1 MTLSLHLKVIEEP
14 SEPSKFREIG
24 ICTEKWVEVIK
35 ASKQTDTED
44 FAFKD
49 TESPRVAD
57 MVFEPSPERVV
68 MERRSSLR
76 RNTSLGSPAAS
87 RRSSVNS
94 PVPSRKVS
102 TPKTTTRTQG
112 TMTLAE
118 MKVKAATRDART
130 DPMPQ
135 PKPTS
140 LPLAS
145 KNSPAGEE
153 PRKNRDAIQ

>member
-44 FAFKD
+44 FAFKVKNQQIKVNKQLKCKQNFAFKD

-76 RNTSLGSPAAS
+76 DDDMSHVTS
-87 RRSSVNS
+87 
-94 PVPSRKVS
+94 
-102 TPKTTTRTQG
+102 T
-112 TMTLAE
+112 
-118 MKVKAATRDART
+118 
-130 DPMPQ
+130 
-135 PKPTS
+135 
-140 LPLAS
+140 
-145 KNSPAGEE
+145 
-153 PRKNRDAIQ
+153 NREGFFHL

>member
-1 MTLSLHLKVIEEP
+1 MIEEP

-102 TPKTTTRTQG
+102 STPKATTRTQG
-112 TMTLAE
+112 TMTFAE

-140 LPLAS
+140 LPLTS

-153 PRKNRDAIQ
+153 QPRKSRDAIQ